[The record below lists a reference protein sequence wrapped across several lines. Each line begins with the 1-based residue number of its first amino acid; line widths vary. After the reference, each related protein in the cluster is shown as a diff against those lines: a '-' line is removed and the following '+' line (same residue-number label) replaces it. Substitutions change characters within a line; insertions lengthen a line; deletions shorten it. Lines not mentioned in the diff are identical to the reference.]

1 MKQITINVYKFS
13 ELNEEAQAKAIADA
27 KKWIIEG
34 QQEIIG
40 DCFWYTLDKVEEVFG
55 IKVDTTEYTNGTVR
69 IKWSWKPEMY
79 RWASI
84 YTNALAEEEGREGWQ
99 FLVRYLNWVDTKVNA
114 MKAYYLP
121 HEKHTRRHI
130 TAPKRVSK
138 VMYGGYKHCLTD
150 DYSDQ
155 AIDEALE
162 HRWDSVYQGLSIQN
176 FIDDMLRDLRWKWEK
191 ELAETRTD
199 DYARDLLDDTFS
211 ETYYFEDGR
220 VAEA

>member
-1 MKQITINVYKFS
+1 MKQITINVYKFN

-55 IKVDTTEYTNGTVR
+55 IKVDAKEYTNGTVR
-69 IKWSWKPEMY
+69 IKWSWRPEQY

-84 YTNALAEEEGREGWQ
+84 YTNAQAEEEGREGWQ
-99 FLVRYLNWVDTKVNA
+99 FLVRYLNWVTERIDTLKT
-114 MKAYYLP
+114 YTLP
-121 HEKHTRRHI
+121 WEKCRVKRVPL
-130 TAPKRVSK
+130 PKRESK
-138 VMYGGYKHCLTD
+138 VIRKDWKGCMTG

-155 AIDEALE
+155 AIDEAME